1 MGLQHKDKNMKKTP
15 HYFMISDD
23 KISAWA
29 DTDLFTNYE
38 ENIPY
43 VFMTVE
49 KKIKIPADY

>member
-1 MGLQHKDKNMKKTP
+1 MGLQHKDKNTKKTP

-43 VFMTVE
+43 IFMTVE
-49 KKIKIPADY
+49 KKIKIPAD